1 METLTFDSLLGQ
13 EFGRLPEFLT
23 ALAVGLLIGL
33 ERERNQTAKAGLRT
47 FTLVALVGALSA
59 VLAEKFTAP
68 SIIGVGLGAISIA
81 IIAAYY
87 HHHEKFHEKDPGTT
101 TIVAVIVCYL
111 LAVMVMTGFVRLA
124 VILAILVTALLYFK
138 AELSGVAHGLERR
151 DLISILQF
159 AVVTFVVLPL
169 LPDQGFGPYAVLNPR
184 HIWLMVVL
192 ISGVSLFG
200 YVALRVLGQAHSAL
214 LLGLSGGLVSSTA
227 TTLSFSRYARE
238 NKGITDLSVTV
249 IIAANLVLLLRL
261 AVLAAVVSP
270 VVLSVVAPILGI
282 ALIAGL
288 VVFAF
293 TKRHKTDATEIS
305 APKITNPSEL
315 STALGFAALYAAV
328 LLLSAW
334 LVDIADSKGIY
345 AVALVSGLTDVDAI
359 TLSGLRLYGLGT
371 VSIGQVATI
380 IVLSIA
386 ANVTFKLGIA
396 LAVGGIGLFR
406 RCLPAMVAVVVG
418 AGTGLAIFT

>member
-1 METLTFDSLLGQ
+1 METLTFDALLGQ
-13 EFGRLPEFLT
+13 EFVRLPEFLT

-33 ERERNQTAKAGLRT
+33 ERERNPTAKAGLRT
-47 FTLVALVGALSA
+47 FTLVALVGASSA
-59 VLAEKFTAP
+59 VIAEKFTAP
-68 SIIGVGLGAISIA
+68 SIIGVGLGAIAIA

-87 HHHEKFHEKDPGTT
+87 HHHEEFHERDPGTT

-111 LAVMVMTGFVRLA
+111 LAVMVMTGFVQLA

-192 ISGVSLFG
+192 ISGVSLSG

-227 TTLSFSRYARE
+227 TTLSFSRHARAD
-238 NKGITDLSVTV
+238 KSVTNLAATV

-282 ALIAGL
+282 ALISGL
-288 VVFAF
+288 VVFTF
-293 TKRHKTDATEIS
+293 TQRHKAN
-305 APKITNPSEL
+305 IT
-315 STALGFAALYAAV
+315 
-328 LLLSAW
+328 
-334 LVDIADSKGIY
+334 
-345 AVALVSGLTDVDAI
+345 
-359 TLSGLRLYGLGT
+359 
-371 VSIGQVATI
+371 
-380 IVLSIA
+380 
-386 ANVTFKLGIA
+386 
-396 LAVGGIGLFR
+396 
-406 RCLPAMVAVVVG
+406 
-418 AGTGLAIFT
+418 

>member
-1 METLTFDSLLGQ
+1 METLTSDSLLSQ
-13 EFGRLPEFLT
+13 EFVRLPEFLT

-33 ERERNQTAKAGLRT
+33 ERERNPTAKAGLRT
-47 FTLVALVGALSA
+47 FTLVALVGTLSA

-87 HHHEKFHEKDPGTT
+87 HHHEEFHEKDPGTT

-124 VILAILVTALLYFK
+124 VILAILVTTLLYFK

-282 ALIAGL
+282 ALISGL

-380 IVLSIA
+380 IVLAIA
-386 ANVTFKLGIA
+386 ANVTFKLGIS

-406 RCLPAMVAVVVG
+406 RCLPAMVAVVIG
-418 AGTGLAIFT
+418 AGIGLAIFT